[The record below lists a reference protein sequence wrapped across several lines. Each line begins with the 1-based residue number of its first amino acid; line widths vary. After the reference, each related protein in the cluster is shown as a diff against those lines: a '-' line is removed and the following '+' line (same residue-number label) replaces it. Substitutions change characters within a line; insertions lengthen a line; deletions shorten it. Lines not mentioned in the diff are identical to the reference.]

1 MTFTTSSGGSLRWM
15 APELLDPDQ
24 YVLEV
29 EEKDMGRATKKSD
42 IYALALTTWEVRS
55 CRHHPK
61 QILH

>member
-1 MTFTTSSGGSLRWM
+1 M

-29 EEKDMGRATKKSD
+29 EEKDMGRATKQSD

-55 CRHHPK
+55 CSHHLKQTSHQPK
-61 QILH
+61 LCIGL